1 VTSTAMPLRR
11 LAVFAAGALGLLVL
25 VAVASNAEQFT
36 LGETGTPPG
45 RNVLA
50 IESGLSPG
58 ESDAADIA
66 NPIDIPESVVIALTV
81 VLGIGLLY
89 LLSRQRF
96 SFRFRRPSIN
106 LTRSAAAEITEEEQA
121 EQIAD
126 FARDL
131 IDELNDGDSPRY
143 AIQRAYAAVE
153 TGFGAIELT
162 RKTAETPLRYLDRI
176 FGRHARVKQPLE
188 NLTHLFQRARF
199 SSEPIDEEMRAS
211 AIEAL
216 TEIRDY
222 YTAISWKRISN
233 RRTGRAKSG
242 TES

>member
-1 VTSTAMPLRR
+1 M
-11 LAVFAAGALGLLVL
+11 
-25 VAVASNAEQFT
+25 
-36 LGETGTPPG
+36 
-45 RNVLA
+45 LA

-143 AIQRAYAAVE
+143 AIQRAYCGGRDRLRSYRAHPQTRPRPPCVTSTGSSAA
-153 TGFGAIELT
+153 
-162 RKTAETPLRYLDRI
+162 TP
-176 FGRHARVKQPLE
+176 A
-188 NLTHLFQRARF
+188 
-199 SSEPIDEEMRAS
+199 
-211 AIEAL
+211 
-216 TEIRDY
+216 
-222 YTAISWKRISN
+222 
-233 RRTGRAKSG
+233 
-242 TES
+242 